1 MSGNMCESCANYV
14 YDEED
19 DDFFCNADMDEDEYS
34 RFLTSKDSCPF
45 YRNDNEYEIVKHQ
58 N

>member
-1 MSGNMCESCANYV
+1 MKKMMIFSATRTW
-14 YDEED
+14 
-19 DDFFCNADMDEDEYS
+19 DEDEYS